1 MDLSSYAQ
9 KVRGNLQ
16 SLFFPSSSSSSFILY
31 DVARDKRGDTKDF
44 EASNTT
50 TQKRVVDFDA
60 KQQKLEFSSSFVSSQ
75 KEFHANEAQKNTQR
89 APLVDGLSIVLFDRR
104 RDFDERRLCDDDV
117 NDDTF
122 EQKKKKKKNDDDA
135 VVPPARDHQKRDIIE
150 NDNQSATTKGRL

>member
-1 MDLSSYAQ
+1 MDLSSYTQ

-60 KQQKLEFSSSFVSSQ
+60 KQQKLSSFLPLFCVVTKRVSRERSA
-75 KEFHANEAQKNTQR
+75 KEH
-89 APLVDGLSIVLFDRR
+89 
-104 RDFDERRLCDDDV
+104 
-117 NDDTF
+117 
-122 EQKKKKKKNDDDA
+122 
-135 VVPPARDHQKRDIIE
+135 
-150 NDNQSATTKGRL
+150 TTRTIGGWSLNSLILKF

>member
-50 TQKRVVDFDA
+50 TQKRVLDFDA

-75 KEFHANEAQKNTQR
+75 RVTQTKRKRTQR
-89 APLVDGLSIVLFDRR
+89 TPLVDGLSIVLFDRR

-122 EQKKKKKKNDDDA
+122 EQKKKKKKNDFDDA

>member
-16 SLFFPSSSSSSFILY
+16 SLFFPSSSSSFILY

-75 KEFHANEAQKNTQR
+75 RVSRFA
-89 APLVDGLSIVLFDRR
+89 
-104 RDFDERRLCDDDV
+104 
-117 NDDTF
+117 
-122 EQKKKKKKNDDDA
+122 
-135 VVPPARDHQKRDIIE
+135 KRKRTH
-150 NDNQSATTKGRL
+150 NAHHWWMVSQ